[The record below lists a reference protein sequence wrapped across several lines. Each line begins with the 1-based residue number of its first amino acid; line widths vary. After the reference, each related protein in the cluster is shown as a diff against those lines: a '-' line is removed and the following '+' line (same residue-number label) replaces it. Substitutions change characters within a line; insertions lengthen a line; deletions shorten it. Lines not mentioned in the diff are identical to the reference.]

1 MLSEEKRKELYRH
14 ALSAREKAYAP
25 YSGFL
30 VGAAL
35 LTASGRVYTGVNM
48 ENSSYPVGLC
58 AERSAFAA
66 AVSAGERE
74 FAAIAIA
81 GGSKERMEDC
91 QPCGMCRQFMYE
103 FAPEL
108 AVVTGADEDHLT
120 ETPLSDLLP
129 KGFHL

>member
-1 MLSEEKRKELYRH
+1 MLNEERMKELYRQ

-25 YSGFL
+25 YSGFC

-58 AERSAFAA
+58 AERS
-66 AVSAGERE
+66 
-74 FAAIAIA
+74 AIA